1 MFASPVNYRVFVR
14 VMELWS
20 LTAISRQAAKL
31 KSIYITKCDIMNY
44 FRYSEIKAIRSVSK
58 KYNQTKIVFTGDQ
71 SAYVR
76 LHLLYY
82 EKI

>member
-44 FRYSEIKAIRSVSK
+44 SQCINGVGSNPVEGR
-58 KYNQTKIVFTGDQ
+58 TKM
-71 SAYVR
+71 
-76 LHLLYY
+76 
-82 EKI
+82 